1 MAYLLDT
8 CVISDLQR
16 GRRHPGLQSWY
27 DAVDVDDLL
36 IPAIAVAEVY
46 AGIQGLNR
54 RGLLKQA
61 KAQERW
67 LHVLQLTFRVVPFG
81 VRAAAVHGELA
92 GRVRHDGTPGFE
104 RDVMIAA
111 IAVACGITV
120 ATRNMRHFAAMAEQY
135 PALTVI
141 DPYRE
146 GADLIRGIAQH
157 A

>member
-8 CVISDLQR
+8 CVVSDLQR
-16 GRRHPGLQSWY
+16 GRRHPGLQAWY
-27 DAVDVDDLL
+27 DAIHVDDLL
-36 IPAIAVAEVY
+36 IPAIAVAEIC
-46 AGIQGLNR
+46 AGIQSLNR

-61 KAQERW
+61 EAHKRW

-120 ATRNMRHFAAMAEQY
+120 ATRNMRHFAKMAERY
-135 PALTVI
+135 PALSVI
-141 DPYRE
+141 DPYRIE
-146 GADLIRGIAQH
+146 TGSIRGIGRH

>member
-16 GRRHPGLQSWY
+16 GGRHPGLQAWY
-27 DAVDVDDLL
+27 NAIDVDDLL
-36 IPAIAVAEVY
+36 VPAIAVAEIC
-46 AGIQGLNR
+46 AGIQSLNR

-61 KAQERW
+61 KDHEQW
-67 LHVLQLTFRVVPFG
+67 LQALQMTFKVVPFG

-92 GRVRHDGTPGFE
+92 CRVRHDGTPGFE

-120 ATRNMRHFAAMAEQY
+120 ATRNMRHFAAMADQY
-135 PALTVI
+135 PALSVI
-141 DPYRE
+141 DPYRIE
-146 GADLIRGIAQH
+146 TGSIREIAQQ